1 MNSSHFSDTRLIDFP
16 QANPLVTK
24 LLDRY
29 GFQLDESPSATAVV
43 KLRIGLPQGSILL
56 WDRATSLPR
65 GPQRRHL
72 LRSVSLTFQNAL
84 RCWLPYLWLSNP
96 AHWDDPYLLWPMLI
110 YASSRTFKPV
120 SRQTYTFDLMSDST
134 LPSIL
139 RSSLPTLREWLPLLQ
154 AINRNRPSPLREL
167 NILRLLEVVERS
179 VFDAHPLKRLLS
191 HEHRLITAFTD
202 LADSHADEDRGFDY
216 FGAELHRHLN
226 RIYTNVDFSFLA
238 PLLHVEVEN
247 TLAIHLLGQPILET
261 QLSVTVPPPD
271 TQPFALPRPGF
282 SEHRTRIS
290 APRQPNTP
298 RQPNPGSSVSTL

>member
-29 GFQLDESPSATAVV
+29 GIQLSESPSATALV

-72 LRSVSLTFQNAL
+72 LRSVSLTFQDSL
-84 RCWLPYLWLSNP
+84 RCWIPYLWLSNP

-139 RSSLPTLREWLPLLQ
+139 RSSLRTLREWLPLLQ
-154 AINRNRPSPLREL
+154 AINQNRPHPLREL
-167 NILRLLEVVERS
+167 RMSRLLDVVERGL
-179 VFDAHPLKRLLS
+179 FDAHPLKRLLA
-191 HEHRLITAFTD
+191 HEHRLIAAFTD
-202 LADSHADEDRGFDY
+202 FADSHADQDRGFDY

-238 PLLHVEVEN
+238 PLLHIEVEN

-261 QLSVTVPPPD
+261 QFSVTVPPPG
-271 TQPFALPRPGF
+271 TTPFGLPRPGF
-282 SEHRTRIS
+282 SEHRLRPATI
-290 APRQPNTP
+290 